1 MNDKGAAKADEAEP
15 STLADDALYLSM
27 RGWFKDDSAH
37 SEAWRTQARKDFDF
51 RAGKQWDPKTAK
63 HMTDSEGKVPIVF
76 NRVLPVIK
84 AVAGIEIN
92 TRHETV
98 FLPRQIEE
106 GDIQANEDLTAAS
119 KWMADGCNAAHQE
132 SQAFQDAITC
142 GMGWCLSG
150 DTNVRLPKLRF
161 ATVREY
167 SGQIVQVHLENGEKL
182 TGTPNHPVLTNRG
195 WQALGA
201 LHEGDYLISS
211 AILQGIDGLP
221 VQDFDQVETRLQDK
235 VNAFGAG
242 REVGRFVT
250 AADDFYADGA
260 GSKVHIVYADSPLG
274 RQFRQA
280 ARRKHLAHL
289 QFVWGGFLK
298 ASRALLAGLCA
309 PLVAGR
315 TPEGPLSV
323 GVGHSP
329 GLLLARFNDA
339 AKCVASAAKAFAHCL
354 AVEPRHLSDVV
365 GGKLLGKVKPF
376 QFLNGDAGFGS
387 ASGGAQFQSGPL
399 DAPLNRRGAH
409 AHNRRDFCDWKP
421 VLKVEVN
428 RLLGQGVAPAGLLIG
443 IEKIS
448 LSHVEHFPVYDVGT
462 TVGFFIAGN
471 AITSNCEE
479 RMDYE
484 LDPDG
489 KYVEDH
495 IDPLEM
501 YWDHAARKMNLSDSR
516 RRWRARKMSLADA
529 RAMFPDVSDDDLNNT
544 WAMGIEGGDV
554 KPIEQRRLKAD
565 DNSKEDPSGEV
576 TILQCQWWERE
587 AYHRVANPFTG
598 ELENLTDK
606 ELKVLVGKAQ
616 EAEAM
621 TGQLYP
627 VESVRQTRRVYK
639 QAFLGSKILKKG
651 PCPRKDGFTL
661 HCITGELDHTK
672 GTWFGL
678 ISMMRDP
685 QMMANKWLSQTT
697 HIINTT
703 AKGGIL
709 AEEDAFVDINEARA
723 TYAKPDAITFVK
735 KGAIGQN
742 KIMQKPGVG
751 LAAPYVQLIQMAI
764 EAIPQV
770 TGINME
776 LMGLRDAQQPGI
788 LEAQRKQAAM
798 TILATIFDSL
808 NGFRVEVG
816 RTRLHFIQN
825 YIEDGKIIRVLSNDG
840 KYKGVRLLKDKMV
853 GDYDVIVEEAPSS
866 PNSKEQT
873 WAALQSVLP
882 ALQEYIDAP
891 LAVRLL
897 NYVPGIPH
905 QLVADFQASVTE
917 KMNQPPNPDAEA
929 AKRLAFEGQQA
940 KVVKDR
946 ASAEKDLATAEKTR
960 SETVLNQ
967 AGAFS
972 QQMQAARE
980 KARAIREIAGTARE
994 VLSGADQFAVAPM
1007 SNGRSLP
1014 SVPQLPTG
1022 PEDGSGGEL

>member
-119 KWMADGCNAAHQE
+119 RWMADGCNAAHQE

-142 GMGWCLSG
+142 GMGWCE
-150 DTNVRLPKLRF
+150 D
-161 ATVREY
+161 
-167 SGQIVQVHLENGEKL
+167 
-182 TGTPNHPVLTNRG
+182 
-195 WQALGA
+195 
-201 LHEGDYLISS
+201 
-211 AILQGIDGLP
+211 
-221 VQDFDQVETRLQDK
+221 
-235 VNAFGAG
+235 
-242 REVGRFVT
+242 
-250 AADDFYADGA
+250 
-260 GSKVHIVYADSPLG
+260 
-274 RQFRQA
+274 
-280 ARRKHLAHL
+280 
-289 QFVWGGFLK
+289 
-298 ASRALLAGLCA
+298 
-309 PLVAGR
+309 
-315 TPEGPLSV
+315 
-323 GVGHSP
+323 
-329 GLLLARFNDA
+329 
-339 AKCVASAAKAFAHCL
+339 
-354 AVEPRHLSDVV
+354 
-365 GGKLLGKVKPF
+365 
-376 QFLNGDAGFGS
+376 
-387 ASGGAQFQSGPL
+387 
-399 DAPLNRRGAH
+399 
-409 AHNRRDFCDWKP
+409 
-421 VLKVEVN
+421 
-428 RLLGQGVAPAGLLIG
+428 
-443 IEKIS
+443 
-448 LSHVEHFPVYDVGT
+448 
-462 TVGFFIAGN
+462 
-471 AITSNCEE
+471 

-489 KYVEDH
+489 KYVEDQ

-554 KPIEQRRLKAD
+554 KPIEQRRLKSD

-587 AYHRVANPFTG
+587 PYHRVANPFTG

-917 KMNQPPNPDAEA
+917 RMNQPPNPEAEA
-929 AKRLAFEGQQA
+929 AKQLAFEGQQA